1 MIRVCENDKEFLELT
16 KEGNSLNIIYGA
28 SELGQS
34 VYKANIMRVDY
45 FIDRGA
51 SEIQYIDEVPVIT
64 IEELGGGAIVDD
76 VTQINMIIGAVS
88 KKSTDIMIGTLEVY
102 SDIKINIVTL
112 YNAKVNSYNI
122 KAEYFIGGMRDWRKN
137 WEVYSKEY
145 EELLDKYEDLWA
157 DEKSKQLFKGL
168 LTYINTGEPKEAYK
182 HLDLDIPQYF
192 DQEIINLTNEEVFLD
207 VGAGNRDTLTIFR
220 NITNNQFKQV
230 ICFEPQPE
238 RIKVIENYI
247 EENQLTN
254 VRVINKG
261 AYNKQ
266 GSLYFYINEQNP
278 GASRINHN
286 GTKNENLP
294 EHFTEITI
302 EVDAIDNICKD
313 IEVTYIK
320 MDIEGAEQYAL
331 EGAKE
336 TILRD
341 KPKLVICLYHSI
353 DDFMKLPFQIK
364 ELNPDYR
371 LYLRGYS
378 QKLNEIVCYAV

>member
-1 MIRVCENDKEFLELT
+1 MIR
-16 KEGNSLNIIYGA
+16 
-28 SELGQS
+28 
-34 VYKANIMRVDY
+34 
-45 FIDRGA
+45 
-51 SEIQYIDEVPVIT
+51 
-64 IEELGGGAIVDD
+64 
-76 VTQINMIIGAVS
+76 
-88 KKSTDIMIGTLEVY
+88 TLKVY
-102 SDIKINIVTL
+102 SDIKINVFPLIK
-112 YNAKVNSYNI
+112 YNFLENI
-122 KAEYFIGGMRDWRKN
+122 FELKNAHRRWRKN
-137 WEVYSKEY
+137 KEIYSKEY

-168 LTYINTGEPKEAYK
+168 LTYINTGELKEAYK
-182 HLDLDIPQYF
+182 YLDLDIPQYF

-207 VGAGNRDTLTIFR
+207 VGANDGDTLKIFR

-238 RIKVIENYI
+238 QSKMIENYI

-254 VRVINKG
+254 VRLINKG

-266 GSLYFYINEQNP
+266 GSLSFYINEQHP
-278 GASRINHN
+278 GGSRINHN

-294 EHFTEITI
+294 ENLTEITI

-320 MDIEGAEQYAL
+320 MDIEGAEQYAI

-353 DDFMKLPFQIK
+353 DDFMKIPFQIK
-364 ELNPDYR
+364 ELNPDYK

-378 QKLNEIVCYAV
+378 RMLIEIVCYAV